1 MKEVFENLQNAEVEP
16 REKLK
21 VTKADIVVA
30 LPLGKPY
37 FNIHYREV
45 GNDYDNIGFGSY
57 DLNNVI
63 RWREEEMEIVSEVEA
78 EYINK
83 HINKSSDCSSDW
95 IPCSERLPENDDDVL
110 VWYRYRMMQGVNIVG
125 SKEVYGIGH
134 YYEPTGSWL
143 VYGGLGLDQN
153 VIAWMPLPSPYKPTT
168 D

>member
-1 MKEVFENLQNAEVEP
+1 MKEAFENLQNAEVEP

-30 LPLGKPY
+30 LPLGEPY
-37 FNIHYREV
+37 FNIHYREF

-78 EYINK
+78 EYGNG
-83 HINKSSDCSSDW
+83 W
-95 IPCSERLPENDDDVL
+95 IPVEQRLPEESSDVL
-110 VWYRYRMMQGVNIVG
+110 IATRSSIVG
-125 SKEVYGIGH
+125 VGTYFENIGWVQW
-134 YYEPTGSWL
+134 YSGGS
-143 VYGGLGLDQN
+143 
-153 VIAWMPLPSPYKPTT
+153 IAVDVTHWQPLPSLPQPYKPTT

>member
-1 MKEVFENLQNAEVEP
+1 MNEVFDNCMPKEQFEFISKIQADMLESTNM
-16 REKLK
+16 
-21 VTKADIVVA
+21 TKDEAWD
-30 LPLGKPY
+30 
-37 FNIHYREV
+37 F
-45 GNDYDNIGFGSY
+45 GFRCWQCGY
-57 DLNNVI
+57 AK
-63 RWREEEMEIVSEVEA
+63 A

-83 HINKSSDCSSDW
+83 STEHINKSSDCSSNW

-125 SKEVYGIGH
+125 SKEMHGIGH